1 MKKFRLLVVLI
12 CLALVGVTA
21 PALSAESAVSQK
33 GTYYPLKSARL
44 LDTRT
49 ANGGHQRPVAP
60 RETMT
65 YNVAG
70 LGGVPASGVAAVVI
84 NLTVTRATS
93 SIGFVTAWPSNT
105 TRPGVS
111 SINYVAGVTRANIA
125 TVPMNSSGKMSLY
138 NSAGSVDVIVDVV
151 GFYGSEAVGP
161 VGVTPG
167 NEFTSLAPSRILDT
181 RGSTDGALAGKD
193 AVVMYAD
200 FGKPTGVLNPS
211 VKAVALNVTATGA
224 KGGGYLA
231 AWDGSDTL
239 PTTTSTLNFSPS
251 TTANMALV
259 KTAIC
264 TDCAEPLPVQFG
276 VYNGSATPVHVI
288 VDLVGIYF
296 KDGTTGLRF
305 TPVTPRRISDSRTA
319 LNGKPIGQAQ
329 TQTLTAPSTVAGAET
344 DSVVANVAAVNPSSA
359 TFLSLWKAGEARPPA
374 SNLNTAA
381 KTTVANGAVI
391 GLSDVNKFNIYNST
405 GTTNFIIDVT
415 GRFDSIATTAAQ
427 RVASSASKFDKVSAT
442 SVRRSDT
449 TPR

>member
-1 MKKFRLLVVLI
+1 V
-12 CLALVGVTA
+12 
-21 PALSAESAVSQK
+21 
-33 GTYYPLKSARL
+33 
-44 LDTRT
+44 
-49 ANGGHQRPVAP
+49 H
-60 RETMT
+60 
-65 YNVAG
+65 
-70 LGGVPASGVAAVVI
+70 
-84 NLTVTRATS
+84 
-93 SIGFVTAWPSNT
+93 
-105 TRPGVS
+105 
-111 SINYVAGVTRANIA
+111 
-125 TVPMNSSGKMSLY
+125 
-138 NSAGSVDVIVDVV
+138 
-151 GFYGSEAVGP
+151 
-161 VGVTPG
+161 
-167 NEFTSLAPSRILDT
+167 
-181 RGSTDGALAGKD
+181 
-193 AVVMYAD
+193 
-200 FGKPTGVLNPS
+200 
-211 VKAVALNVTATGA
+211 AVALNVTATGA

-231 AWDGSDTL
+231 AWDGGDTL
-239 PTTTSTLNFSPS
+239 PTTSTLNFSPS

-264 TDCAEPLPVQFG
+264 TDCEEPLPVQFG

-359 TFLSLWKAGEARPPA
+359 TFLSLWRAGEARPPA
-374 SNLNTAA
+374 SNLNAAA

-415 GRFDSIATTAAQ
+415 GRFDPIASAAAQ